1 MSCCANKKRD
11 GAPLRSELL
20 ARLGFEWSNRA
31 AQFAL
36 TLAAPVNDDARL
48 WRDFAAMLADSE
60 RKELECIG
68 GAMDPEGVRRLRRIL
83 AGRMLRF
90 SPRMAGRVYRRL
102 DGAQPGPLLDL
113 AAARA
118 ADLLENDGWKIRSSR
133 RAG

>member
-31 AQFAL
+31 ARLAFAA
-36 TLAAPVNDDARL
+36 AAPLSDDARL

-60 RKELECIG
+60 RRELECIG
-68 GAMDPEGVRRLRRIL
+68 EAMDPEGVRRLRRAL
-83 AGRMLRF
+83 AGRMLRR
-90 SPRMAGRVYRRL
+90 SPRLAGRLYRRL

-118 ADLLENDGWKIRSSR
+118 ADLLEKDDWIRSR
-133 RAG
+133 GRAG